1 MGEEEFAEL
10 TYLLSM
16 VSEQVSESKT
26 AKLIVRKRKLDY
38 TLLMPVDRDRDGV
51 LVGVSVS

>member
-1 MGEEEFAEL
+1 
-10 TYLLSM
+10 M
-16 VSEQVSESKT
+16 VSEQVSEWKT
-26 AKLIVRKRKLDY
+26 AELIVRKRKLDY